1 MGGGNLAF
9 SGDIPYNTVKSSLP
23 VSDCGRRKMGEIDL
37 VLNRYFEDG
46 ERYADLING
55 YAFNGDQ
62 VVRKEDV
69 QELDP
74 RETGVTGRLGRRPGV
89 QKYRDSIRRV
99 VLGARF
105 VLIGLEHQDQVHYAM
120 PVRVMLQDAAEY
132 DRQLRRI
139 RRVNRRVGGL
149 TGAEF
154 LGGFTSKDR
163 ICPVITLVLYY
174 GKKPWDGAMDLHGL
188 MDCAGYPEPMLRLV
202 NNYRLHVLEVR
213 RFVNIRRFR
222 TDLYQVFGFIQRSG
236 DKEAERR
243 FTEENRVYFEG
254 MDEEAFDVITAITG
268 SRELEQVKEQYREEG
283 GRINM
288 CEAIRGM
295 IEDGRIEGRLEGK
308 IEGKYEGALE
318 KTRTVARNMYL
329 RGMSA
334 EDAAAICEM
343 DTAQI
348 EVWFREWGKR

>member
-1 MGGGNLAF
+1 M
-9 SGDIPYNTVKSSLP
+9 
-23 VSDCGRRKMGEIDL
+23 
-37 VLNRYFEDG
+37 
-46 ERYADLING
+46 
-55 YAFNGDQ
+55 
-62 VVRKEDV
+62 
-69 QELDP
+69 
-74 RETGVTGRLGRRPGV
+74 RLF
-89 QKYRDSIRRV
+89 
-99 VLGARF
+99 A
-105 VLIGLEHQDQVHYAM
+105 
-120 PVRVMLQDAAEY
+120 
-132 DRQLRRI
+132 
-139 RRVNRRVGGL
+139 
-149 TGAEF
+149 
-154 LGGFTSKDR
+154 
-163 ICPVITLVLYY
+163 
-174 GKKPWDGAMDLHGL
+174 
-188 MDCAGYPEPMLRLV
+188 
-202 NNYRLHVLEVR
+202 
-213 RFVNIRRFR
+213 NIRRFS

-348 EVWFREWGKR
+348 EVWYREWGNR

>member
-1 MGGGNLAF
+1 M
-9 SGDIPYNTVKSSLP
+9 
-23 VSDCGRRKMGEIDL
+23 
-37 VLNRYFEDG
+37 
-46 ERYADLING
+46 
-55 YAFNGDQ
+55 
-62 VVRKEDV
+62 
-69 QELDP
+69 
-74 RETGVTGRLGRRPGV
+74 
-89 QKYRDSIRRV
+89 
-99 VLGARF
+99 
-105 VLIGLEHQDQVHYAM
+105 
-120 PVRVMLQDAAEY
+120 
-132 DRQLRRI
+132 
-139 RRVNRRVGGL
+139 
-149 TGAEF
+149 
-154 LGGFTSKDR
+154 
-163 ICPVITLVLYY
+163 ITLVLYY
-174 GKKPWDGAMDLHGL
+174 GKTPWDGAMDLHGL

-213 RFVNIRRFR
+213 RFANIRRFR

-268 SRELEQVKEQYREEG
+268 SRDLE
-283 GRINM
+283 
-288 CEAIRGM
+288 
-295 IEDGRIEGRLEGK
+295 RLEGK

-348 EVWFREWGKR
+348 EVWYREWGNR

>member
-1 MGGGNLAF
+1 MTASCAESEGQ
-9 SGDIPYNTVKSSLP
+9 T
-23 VSDCGRRKMGEIDL
+23 
-37 VLNRYFEDG
+37 
-46 ERYADLING
+46 
-55 YAFNGDQ
+55 
-62 VVRKEDV
+62 
-69 QELDP
+69 
-74 RETGVTGRLGRRPGV
+74 
-89 QKYRDSIRRV
+89 
-99 VLGARF
+99 
-105 VLIGLEHQDQVHYAM
+105 
-120 PVRVMLQDAAEY
+120 AAW
-132 DRQLRRI
+132 
-139 RRVNRRVGGL
+139 GGL

-154 LGGFTSKDR
+154 LGGFTRRDR
-163 ICPVITLVLYY
+163 VCPVITLVLYY
-174 GKKPWDGAMDLHGL
+174 GKTPWDGAMDLHGL

-213 RFVNIRRFR
+213 RFANIRRFR

-348 EVWFREWGKR
+348 EVWYREWGNR

>member
-1 MGGGNLAF
+1 M
-9 SGDIPYNTVKSSLP
+9 
-23 VSDCGRRKMGEIDL
+23 

-74 RETGVTGRLGRRPGV
+74 RETGRLGRRPGV

-139 RRVNRRVGGL
+139 RRANRRVGGL

-154 LGGFTSKDR
+154 LGGFTRRDR
-163 ICPVITLVLYY
+163 VCPVITLVLYY

-188 MDCAGYPEPMLRLV
+188 MDCVGYPEPMLRLV

-213 RFVNIRRFR
+213 RLSGVSVRICTRYSDLSSVPGTRR
-222 TDLYQVFGFIQRSG
+222 RSG
-236 DKEAERR
+236 GLRRKTAYILKEWMR
-243 FTEENRVYFEG
+243 
-254 MDEEAFDVITAITG
+254 
-268 SRELEQVKEQYREEG
+268 K
-283 GRINM
+283 
-288 CEAIRGM
+288 
-295 IEDGRIEGRLEGK
+295 RL
-308 IEGKYEGALE
+308 
-318 KTRTVARNMYL
+318 T
-329 RGMSA
+329 
-334 EDAAAICEM
+334 
-343 DTAQI
+343 
-348 EVWFREWGKR
+348 

>member
-1 MGGGNLAF
+1 M
-9 SGDIPYNTVKSSLP
+9 PCR
-23 VSDCGRRKMGEIDL
+23 CGPCCR
-37 VLNRYFEDG
+37 
-46 ERYADLING
+46 
-55 YAFNGDQ
+55 
-62 VVRKEDV
+62 
-69 QELDP
+69 
-74 RETGVTGRLGRRPGV
+74 
-89 QKYRDSIRRV
+89 
-99 VLGARF
+99 
-105 VLIGLEHQDQVHYAM
+105 
-120 PVRVMLQDAAEY
+120 DAAEY

-154 LGGFTSKDR
+154 LGGFTRKDR
-163 ICPVITLVLYY
+163 VCPVITLVLYY

-268 SRELEQVKEQYREEG
+268 SRELERVKEQYREEG

-318 KTRTVARNMYL
+318 KTRTVAQQYV
-329 RGMSA
+329 SA
-334 EDAAAICEM
+334 RDVCGGCGGAICEM
-343 DTAQI
+343 
-348 EVWFREWGKR
+348 VLRRLRSGSGVGRR